1 MTKIDPQDNVLTITR
16 DFAQPVE
23 LLWEAWTIPASLMLW
38 WGPKNFTT
46 PFCKTDFR
54 IGGKYHF
61 CMRSPEGKDFWTA
74 GVYKEIIPLK
84 RIALTD
90 SFADKDGNI
99 MPASSHGL
107 TGEWPEELIVTVA
120 FEESNGKTK
129 MTMTHAGLPAAW
141 KDMTGE
147 GWNQMFDKLEEILR

>member
-1 MTKIDPQDNVLTITR
+1 MTKIDPKDRVLTITR

-23 LLWEAWTIPASLMLW
+23 LLWEAWTIPERLMLW

-84 RIALTD
+84 RIVLTD
-90 SFADKDGNI
+90 SFADKDGNV
-99 MPASSHGL
+99 MLASSHGL
-107 TGEWPEELIVTVA
+107 TGEWPDELIVTVA

-129 MTMTHAGLPAAW
+129 MTMTHAGLPGAW

-147 GWNQMFDKLEEILR
+147 GWNQMFDKLDESLR